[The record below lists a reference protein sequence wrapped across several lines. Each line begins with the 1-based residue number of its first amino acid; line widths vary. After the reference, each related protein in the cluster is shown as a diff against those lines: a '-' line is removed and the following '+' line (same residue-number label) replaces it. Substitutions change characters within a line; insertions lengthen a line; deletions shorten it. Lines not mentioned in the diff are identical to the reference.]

1 MLMIDAQKRLTHPVI
16 DDLCRLI
23 TQHRWEPRFEEAFAL
38 VAGYQIAGFPR
49 IATLTDYFTWLVELL
64 EWVPC
69 ENSQGREIYNR
80 ICEFYFVLDQ
90 APLRELQNPQLPAA
104 PGAPLTPLSAWMVD
118 FARAWGQ
125 FLDTPDSLTA
135 ESLQSFYAAPAYNMG
150 EYITAPGG
158 WKSFNQFFARHVKPG
173 YRPVAA
179 PQDDHILVSPADS
192 TFVGAWAIGADSH
205 ITVKSLRWSLDELLA
220 DSPYRER
227 FRSGLFM
234 HSFLNTTDY
243 HRLHTPVSGRV
254 LESRVIHGQVYLEVN
269 AQPKDAEGDGHE
281 LVRERVLHAEDGTG
295 YQFSQAR
302 GLLVLDSPVGL
313 VAVLPV
319 GMCQVSSVV
328 MTADVGVKLRKGE
341 EFAYFQFGGSD
352 VVMLF
357 ESSVNAGLIM
367 QPGVHYKQGSWIGHA
382 FPG

>member
-1 MLMIDAQKRLTHPVI
+1 MLFR
-16 DDLCRLI
+16 
-23 TQHRWEPRFEEAFAL
+23 
-38 VAGYQIAGFPR
+38 
-49 IATLTDYFTWLVELL
+49 
-64 EWVPC
+64 
-69 ENSQGREIYNR
+69 S
-80 ICEFYFVLDQ
+80 
-90 APLRELQNPQLPAA
+90 
-104 PGAPLTPLSAWMVD
+104 
-118 FARAWGQ
+118 
-125 FLDTPDSLTA
+125 
-135 ESLQSFYAAPAYNMG
+135 
-150 EYITAPGG
+150 
-158 WKSFNQFFARHVKPG
+158 
-173 YRPVAA
+173 
-179 PQDDHILVSPADS
+179 
-192 TFVGAWAIGADSH
+192 
-205 ITVKSLRWSLDELLA
+205 
-220 DSPYRER
+220 ER

-269 AQPKDAEGDGHE
+269 AQPKETEGDAHE